1 MDFLKTIQNEA
12 EWYDKTYGYGSRD
25 KDAPKAQKPEGGLG
39 LKDAWN
45 TIQNEAKWYD
55 KTYGYGSREKEAP
68 KAQKKQLQKPDAG
81 IDIREYSKLPGF
93 EFDKPAITTLQ
104 NSTEQ
109 ITYRGSDDEY
119 VSLKQQWGDNPAVK
133 AAADKRAGM
142 AQAYRSGDPLAA
154 RPDAL
159 IPGSEAYMNTPD
171 MKVWA
176 SMPGNKEAAASLRNK
191 YLQSQDRQMARSG
204 YTRGSGEI
212 DRGSVDAA
220 MGESNGGLSNGPV
233 GSRVTFKEDPTQ
245 TWKDLTGSD
254 TILDGQAR
262 TADLVKATQ
271 KGIAETRGYREG
283 LGTDNDRQTMGGVNG
298 ENANVGGAM
307 KDVREAAITDTV
319 DQNPGTTRGEAADIL
334 QQEVQAPKQNVSSAP
349 PETSVDSAMEAA
361 SMQRNQAIDM
371 TYKPD
376 EPFAAQMVMG
386 KRFTEPSINRGSAM
400 LALQRPA
407 GRQADL
413 TGTASRASMQPP
425 SGLNDVK
432 TPKASLP
439 YEQGNIHTRVDEN
452 EQLRNDFVS
461 PEKFVYEFNKDIGQR
476 LFGQEYRPIRERPV
490 A

>member
-1 MDFLKTIQNEA
+1 MAEKFNNFDQEA
-12 EWYDKTYGYGSRD
+12 QWLADQVKKVPWGQIFGGMGEAHRESFYPDSSKQFF
-25 KDAPKAQKPEGGLG
+25 KKPEQKQKRQEPPLS
-39 LKDAWN
+39 N
-45 TIQNEAKWYD
+45 YD
-55 KTYGYGSREKEAP
+55 RTQGAGMDNWTQKTR
-68 KAQKKQLQKPDAG
+68 D
-81 IDIREYSKLPGF
+81 DIRKLSEKFEYK
-93 EFDKPAITTLQ
+93 
-104 NSTEQ
+104 
-109 ITYRGSDDEY
+109 SDIDTSQSNNTPIVMRSHNEEY
-119 VSLKQQWGDNPAVK
+119 VSKKQQWGDSPNVK
-133 AAADKRAGM
+133 AAADKRAEM
-142 AQAYRSGDPLAA
+142 AAAYRAGDPLAA

-159 IPGSEAYMNTPD
+159 VPGSEAYMNTPD
-171 MKVWA
+171 MQIWA
-176 SMPGNKEAAASLRNK
+176 GANKKAAEALRNK

-220 MGESNGGLSNGPV
+220 MGGSNGGLSNGPI

-307 KDVREAAITDTV
+307 KDVTEAAITNTV
-319 DQNPGTTRGEAADIL
+319 DQNPGTTRGEAAEIL
-334 QQEVQAPKQNVSSAP
+334 NQRVQAPKQNVSSAP

-400 LALQRPA
+400 LALQRPS

-461 PEKFVYEFNKDIGQR
+461 PEMFVYEFNKDIGQR

>member
-1 MDFLKTIQNEA
+1 MSDFAKKIVGQSITRKTMGLDQPLLLQDQGSQLLQQSALKTGVGNRALQQSIFDTSFSDYRA
-12 EWYDKTYGYGSRD
+12 G
-25 KDAPKAQKPEGGLG
+25 KP
-39 LKDAWN
+39 LKDKE
-45 TIQNEAKWYD
+45 EA
-55 KTYGYGSREKEAP
+55 
-68 KAQKKQLQKPDAG
+68 
-81 IDIREYSKLPGF
+81 
-93 EFDKPAITTLQ
+93 
-104 NSTEQ
+104 TEQ
-109 ITYRGSDDEY
+109 VIDTSQSNNTPIVTRSHNEEY
-119 VSLKQQWGDNPAVK
+119 VAKKQQWGGDIK
-133 AAADKRAGM
+133 AAADNRAAM
-142 AQAYRSGDPLAA
+142 AAAYRAGDPLAA

-159 IPGSEAYMNTPD
+159 TPGSEAYMNTPD
-171 MKVWA
+171 MQIWA
-176 SMPGNKEAAASLRNK
+176 GANKKAAEALRNK

-212 DRGSVDAA
+212 DRSSVDAA
-220 MGESNGGLSNGPV
+220 MGGSNGGLSNGPI

-307 KDVREAAITDTV
+307 KDVTEAAITNTV
-319 DQNPGTTRGEAADIL
+319 DQNPGTTRGEAAEIL
-334 QQEVQAPKQNVSSAP
+334 NQRVQAPKQNVSSAP

-461 PEKFVYEFNKDIGQR
+461 PEMFVYEFNKDIGQR

>member
-1 MDFLKTIQNEA
+1 MAEQRLKPSNYYAPLGGFLNNLFGGMGEA
-12 EWYDKTYGYGSRD
+12 HRESFYPDSSKQFF
-25 KDAPKAQKPEGGLG
+25 KKPEQKPKQPPLSNYDRTQGAGFDNYDW
-39 LKDAWN
+39 DANKKLSEKFEYKSDIDTSQSNN
-45 TIQNEAKWYD
+45 TPIVMRSHNE
-55 KTYGYGSREKEAP
+55 
-68 KAQKKQLQKPDAG
+68 
-81 IDIREYSKLPGF
+81 
-93 EFDKPAITTLQ
+93 
-104 NSTEQ
+104 
-109 ITYRGSDDEY
+109 EY
-119 VSLKQQWGDNPAVK
+119 VSKKQQWGDNPNVK
-133 AAADKRAGM
+133 AAADKGFEM
-142 AQAYRSGDPLAA
+142 GQAYRAGDPLAE
-154 RPDAL
+154 RPDYL
-159 IPGSEAYMNTPD
+159 VPGSEAYMNRAD

-176 SMPGNKEAAASLRNK
+176 GANKEAAEALRNK
-191 YLQSQDRQMARSG
+191 YLQRQDRQMARSG

-220 MGESNGGLSNGPV
+220 MAGSNGGLSNGPV

-307 KDVREAAITDTV
+307 KDVTEAAITDTV

-334 QQEVQAPKQNVSSAP
+334 KQEVQAPKQNVSSAP
-349 PETSVDSAMEAA
+349 PESSVDSAMEAA

-400 LALQRPA
+400 LALQSPS

-461 PEKFVYEFNKDIGQR
+461 PERFVYEFNKDIGQR